1 MSWIFNPEGD
11 RPKRKRPANLKDF
24 PKGPDGKP
32 LGPQTPGSAP
42 GSPWAGFPLRDD
54 YPQVD
59 DPADPSRKVSTKQAN
74 RPFLAYAQYR
84 AEREKAHADWL
95 QRKKE
100 REEKLARGEEV
111 GPEEPDPTE
120 EREVGCLGLLK
131 FILYATLF
139 VVLAGKFFTG
149 SFLWE
154 MELPSVRQFIPTNQR
169 LFSERTL
176 AQFDGTD
183 PEKPVYIAI
192 DGDVY
197 DVSSNRATYGPGGSY
212 HMMAGRDAARA
223 YGTGCF
229 KTHLTHDLRGLSES
243 EMKGVQHWKKFYAES
258 KKYTKVGRV
267 SHPPIDPASPYPE
280 HCDPK
285 KAQAALERE
294 RKAREEEAA
303 KAQNREEL

>member
-1 MSWIFNPEGD
+1 MSWITNPEGD
-11 RPKRKRPANLKDF
+11 RPQRKRPADLKDF
-24 PKGPDGKP
+24 PKGPDGEP
-32 LGPQTPGSAP
+32 LGPQTPGSEP
-42 GSPWAGFPLRDD
+42 TSPWAGFPLKDD

-59 DPADPSRKVSTKQAN
+59 DPVDPNRKVSTKQAN
-74 RPFLAYAQYR
+74 RPFLEYAKYR
-84 AEREKAHADWL
+84 AEREKEHADWVKR
-95 QRKKE
+95 QKE

-111 GPEEPDPTE
+111 GPEEPDPTDE
-120 EREVGCLGLLK
+120 PEVGCLGVLK

-139 VVLAGKFFTG
+139 IVLAGKFFTG

-154 MELPSVRQFIPTNQR
+154 LELPNVRQFIPTTQR
-169 LFSERTL
+169 LFSESQL
-176 AQFDGTD
+176 AQFDGSD
-183 PEKPVYIAI
+183 PTKPLYIAI

-243 EMKGVQHWKKFYAES
+243 EMRGVQHWKKFYADS
-258 KKYTKVGRV
+258 KKYHKVGRV

-280 HCDPK
+280 HCDLK
-285 KAQAALERE
+285 KAQEAQERE
-294 RKAREEEAA
+294 RKAKEGAA
-303 KAQNREEL
+303 KDAKREEL

>member
-1 MSWIFNPEGD
+1 MCPGGD
-11 RPKRKRPANLKDF
+11 RPKRKRPANLNDF

-32 LGPQTPGSAP
+32 LEPQTPGSEP
-42 GSPWAGFPLRDD
+42 TSPWAGFPLKDD
-54 YPQVD
+54 YPQAD
-59 DPADPSRKVSTKQAN
+59 DPVDPNRKVSTKQAN

-84 AEREKAHADWL
+84 AEREKAHTDWL

-100 REEKLARGEEV
+100 REEKLARGEDV

-120 EREVGCLGLLK
+120 EPEVGCLGLLK

-139 VVLAGKFFTG
+139 IVLAGKFFTG
-149 SFLWE
+149 SYLWE
-154 MELPSVRQFIPTNQR
+154 MEPPNLKQFIPTTQR
-169 LFSERTL
+169 LFSEGQL

-183 PEKPVYIAI
+183 PGKPVYIAI

-243 EMKGVQHWKKFYAES
+243 EMRGVQHWKKFYAES

-294 RKAREEEAA
+294 RKAKEHDDAKEA
-303 KAQNREEL
+303 KREEL